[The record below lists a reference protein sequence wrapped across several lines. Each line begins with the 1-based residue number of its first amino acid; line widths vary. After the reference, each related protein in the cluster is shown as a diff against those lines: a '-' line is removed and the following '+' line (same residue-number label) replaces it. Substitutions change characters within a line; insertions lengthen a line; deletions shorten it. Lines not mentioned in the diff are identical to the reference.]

1 MASVKLLSADAID
14 DEWWSETAGRK
25 RKSAEGVGSQRK
37 RRKKF
42 KVEDGEA
49 EMVSSAL
56 KAYSSNAVHGHKLTR
71 RKIG

>member
-25 RKSAEGVGSQRK
+25 RKSAEGVGSRRK
-37 RRKKF
+37 RRKKS

-56 KAYSSNAVHGHKLTR
+56 MQSMGMILHKLTR